1 MKITPITHHAQTYDT
16 IVIGGGPAGLMA
28 AGTAAALGA
37 RVLLLEKNDRLGK
50 KLLITGGGRCNVT
63 NNEPDIRSLLENYKG
78 SRDFLFS
85 AFSQYSSPETIRFF
99 AEHGLATKEEDNKR
113 MFPVTNSAASVLA
126 VLKQYL
132 TNHQVTIQTSV
143 AVNKI
148 LRSTT
153 DSRITGI
160 ELASGEVLEASS
172 YVLATGGLSR
182 PETGSTGDGFRWLQE
197 IGHTITPPDPSLVPL
212 TIAETW
218 ISNLAGVTL
227 ENVKITIVSNN
238 QKAFSRVGKIL
249 FTHVGVSGP
258 TILNLSRQVKE
269 LLPYGVTSLHVD
281 LFPGSDEG
289 KLDGELLKLFN
300 EHSNKLFKNT
310 MPFLLQNSLAGTVV
324 ALSGINPETPCNS
337 ITKVERKQLLTL
349 LKNFSVTISGLQGTD
364 KAIITSGGVSLT
376 EINFKT
382 MQSRLYPN
390 LYVTGDLL
398 NIDRPSGGFSLQL
411 CWTTGFVAGKAV
423 TLKN

>member
-1 MKITPITHHAQTYDT
+1 MASAKKIQTFYDV
-16 IVIGGGPAGLMA
+16 IIIGGGPAGLMA

-37 RVLLLEKNDRLGK
+37 RVLLLEKNDHLGK

-63 NNEPDIRSLLENYKG
+63 NNEPNVRTLLENYKG
-78 SRDFLFS
+78 GRDFLFS
-85 AFSQYSSPETIRFF
+85 AFSQFSSPETIRFF

-113 MFPVTNSAASVLA
+113 MFPITNTAASVLG
-126 VLKQYL
+126 VLEKFI
-132 TNHQVTIQTSV
+132 TEHQVTVRTNA
-143 AVNKI
+143 AVKKI
-148 LRSTT
+148 LHSSS
-153 DSRITGI
+153 DVEITGI
-160 ELASGEVLEASS
+160 LLASGEVIKARS
-172 YVLATGGLSR
+172 YILATGGLSR
-182 PETGSTGDGFRWLQE
+182 PETGSTGDGFTWLKE
-197 IGHTITPPDPSLVPL
+197 VGHTITPPDPSLVPL
-212 TIAETW
+212 TVAETW

-227 ENVKITIVSNN
+227 DNVKMTITSNN
-238 QKAFSRVGKIL
+238 EKAFSRIGKIL

-269 LLPYGVTSLHVD
+269 LLPYGLTRLHLD
-281 LFPGSDEG
+281 LFPDSDEG
-289 KLDGELLKLFN
+289 TLDKLLQTLFSD
-300 EHSNKLFKNT
+300 HSNKLFKNT
-310 MPFLLQNSLAGTVV
+310 LPLLLQNSLASTVI
-324 ALSGINPETPCNS
+324 ALCNINPETPCHS
-337 ITKVERKQLLTL
+337 LTKSERKQLRIL

-423 TLKN
+423 TIKN